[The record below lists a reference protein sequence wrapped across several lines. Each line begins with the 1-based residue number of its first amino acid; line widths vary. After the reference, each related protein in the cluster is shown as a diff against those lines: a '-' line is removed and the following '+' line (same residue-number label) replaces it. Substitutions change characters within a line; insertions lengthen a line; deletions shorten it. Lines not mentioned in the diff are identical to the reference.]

1 MKIKIRLGD
10 ADADRTEVHQI
21 KSTTAEFDFRR
32 VLFNTARPRLCYIT

>member
-21 KSTTAEFDFRR
+21 KSTTSDFDFEEYQ
-32 VLFNTARPRLCYIT
+32 LHLLKIWLDTNK